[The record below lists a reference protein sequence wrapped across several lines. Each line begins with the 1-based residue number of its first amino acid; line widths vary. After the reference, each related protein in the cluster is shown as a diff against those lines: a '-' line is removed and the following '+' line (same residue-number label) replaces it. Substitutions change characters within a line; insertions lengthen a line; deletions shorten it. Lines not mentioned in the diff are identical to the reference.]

1 MAALGA
7 DLVAVPGVDPAVALE
22 EDPVAILEEDPV
34 AIPEVDLQ
42 DHQTAWIMD
51 VAKKNITIA
60 VSIRR
65 KEEQEKSRGGIAD
78 TIQEGNLGVTLED
91 DLGVILETTAVGNV
105 EATRLILMSWSWYC
119 KKKLKNTKCQKYVA
133 LGTWGACREPPR
145 ALGGCW
151 SLADVSGG
159 GQLAGR
165 CTLGT
170 D

>member
-1 MAALGA
+1 MAALGADLVAVPGA

-22 EDPVAILEEDPV
+22 EDPVAILEADPVAILEVDPVAILGEDPVATPGVDPV
-34 AIPEVDLQ
+34 AIPEVGLQ

-65 KEEQEKSRGGIAD
+65 EEEQEKSRGSIAD

-105 EATRLILMSWSWYC
+105 EATRLILMSWSWY
-119 KKKLKNTKCQKYVA
+119 
-133 LGTWGACREPPR
+133 
-145 ALGGCW
+145 
-151 SLADVSGG
+151 
-159 GQLAGR
+159 
-165 CTLGT
+165 
-170 D
+170 